1 MKNDAGIKARQ
12 QIIDKIKNTN
22 NILVTVSRD
31 PSVDELSAALG
42 LTAILNKMG
51 KHGTAIFSG
60 QIPPAISFL
69 SPENTFESTA
79 DSLRDFIIALD
90 KEKADHLRY
99 KIDGDV
105 VKIFI
110 TPYHATITS
119 DDLNFSQGDYNVEL
133 VIALGV
139 TNKEHLDTA
148 ISAHGQILHDADI
161 MTLSFGENSSR
172 LGSVDWQDGNASC
185 LCEMVSNISG
195 SLKTD
200 KPLLDKQISTALLTG
215 IVAATDRFSNMF
227 TSSRVMTVAA
237 QLMAVGADPQLVAA
251 KLQEAHEIDQ
261 LADNPSD
268 VIVEQ
273 PDVEAPVEELIEEA
287 EPEVESNL
295 PPGSLVVD
303 HASDEIDK
311 EAEELARIQ
320 KRVVRREPIV
330 NSISAP
336 FLNRD
341 NEIIAEVEM
350 PDSTPESA
358 VPPVEPQIEVPTSTL
373 PPEEEEAVVTEE
385 SAPEEVQTPVG
396 ITQPQEE
403 YQQPQAPVF
412 ESRGEYQN
420 SPVEAEITS
429 GPSFGGVLNATT
441 DQAEED
447 ARRDLENDQNRTI
460 LAHSYLGNAEPEAPS
475 PINSSIQGAD
485 NQEDVDIFQNSQAP
499 VIQPPLQDLPMPPE
513 VPDFSTLPPQ
523 PQAQYVA
530 GPQSPYAQPMQNPY
544 QNQPSNDPGQFRI
557 PGQ

>member
-51 KHGTAIFSG
+51 KHATAIFSG
-60 QIPPAISFL
+60 QIPPAINFL
-69 SPENTFESTA
+69 SPENVFENTA
-79 DSLRDFIIALD
+79 NSLRDFIIALD

-133 VIALGV
+133 VVALGV

-172 LGSVDWQDGNASC
+172 LGSVDWQDSNASC

-200 KPLLDKQISTALLTG
+200 KALLDKQVATALLTG

-261 LADNPSD
+261 LSDNPTD
-268 VIVEQ
+268 IIIEE
-273 PDVEAPVEELIEEA
+273 PEVEEIIEEPVEEA
-287 EPEVESNL
+287 EPEIESDL

-303 HASDEIDK
+303 HASDGSASIR
-311 EAEELARIQ
+311 EADELEMLQ
-320 KRVVRREPIV
+320 KKIVRREPIV

-336 FLNRD
+336 VLSRD
-341 NEIIAEVEM
+341 NEVITQVAPTVFIPNPTDM
-350 PDSTPESA
+350 TPIEEPVI
-358 VPPVEPQIEVPTSTL
+358 VPASTL
-373 PPEEEEAVVTEE
+373 PPMEDESVAFEE
-385 SAPEEVQTPVG
+385 Q
-396 ITQPQEE
+396 IQEE
-403 YQQPQAPVF
+403 PQPQAPIF

-420 SPVEAEITS
+420 GPVSTEMESSPS
-429 GPSFGGVLNATT
+429 LGGVLNATT

-447 ARRDLENDQNRTI
+447 ARRYRDSDQNKTI
-460 LAHSYLGNAEPEAPS
+460 LAHSYLGNTEAEVAS
-475 PINSSIQGAD
+475 PINSSTQGND
-485 NQEDVDIFQNSQAP
+485 NYESSDIFQNSQAP
-499 VIQPPLQDLPMPPE
+499 VLQPPIQDLPMPPE

-523 PQAQYVA
+523 PQAQYSA
-530 GPQSPYAQPMQNPY
+530 GMQDPFSQPMPNTYQNPV
-544 QNQPSNDPGQFRI
+544 SNDPGQFRI